1 MIKHL
6 PMAAMAMNEGM
17 QVLWDDGER
26 MFCRR
31 KHAGDGLDVNVLI
44 ASTAAEQP
52 WRTTLDRLAHEY
64 SLKDELQSPWAAR
77 PLELLRENGTVQLV
91 LEDPGGVLLAE
102 LLSAP
107 MQTETFLRLAIS
119 ISVALGKL
127 HNCGL
132 IHKDI
137 KPAHILVNCDD
148 GHARLTGFGLASR
161 LPRERQAPEP
171 PETLSGTL
179 AYMAPEQ
186 TGRMNRS
193 IDSRSDLY
201 AFGVTLYQMLTGS
214 LPFAAAD
221 PMEWLHCHIARKP
234 MPPNVRVTTVPEMLS
249 QIVMKLLAKT
259 AEERYQ
265 SATGVEQDLRR
276 CMQHWQRQQSISEF
290 ALDERGMFDR
300 LLIPEKLY
308 GRESEVET
316 LIAAFKRMTVSS
328 QPEWV
333 LISGYSGIGKSSLV
347 SELHQTLIP
356 ARGLFACG
364 KFDQYK
370 RDVPYSTL
378 VQAFQSL
385 VRTLLSK
392 SDAELA
398 GWRDELLAALGA
410 EAWLMTELIPELKLI
425 IGEVA
430 AVADLEPPQAQRRF
444 LRVLR
449 RFIGVFARA
458 EHPLTLFLDDLQWLD
473 LATLHLLEELLTR
486 SDVKYLLLI
495 GAYRSNEVDA
505 SHPLT
510 ARLQS
515 IKTAGGRVQ
524 EMTLAP
530 LARSHI
536 EQLLAESSQS
546 ERSCIAPLAQLIL
559 DKTAGNPFFVIQFL
573 QTLVEQGLLAY
584 DHEVRRWVWDA
595 DCIDAQGY
603 TDNVADLMIGKL
615 ARLPAQTQQVLQQL
629 ACLGNV
635 ADLATLSTVL
645 GVAASQIHS
654 LLWEAVRHELITR
667 QDNVYR
673 FVHDRVQEAAYLLIE
688 ETSRAQSHLRIGRI
702 LVARTPAR
710 KREEAIFEIVGQ
722 LNRGAVLMDEQEERE
737 QLAQLNLLA
746 GQRARASTAYASAL
760 KYFALGSD
768 LLGDTGWECQRQLL
782 FALESSRSLCEFLTR
797 QLPAAEAR
805 LKRLSRRALTLPE
818 RTQVAC
824 LQVDLYLMLDQSHDA
839 VAVCLAF
846 LRHLG
851 IDWPAHPGDAEVEDE
866 YLRIERQLGGRR
878 IEALIDLPP
887 MEDAVALAT
896 LEALSKLIVAALHM
910 DGNLPGLA
918 ICRAINL
925 SIEHGNSDASCVAY
939 ANVPRIA
946 GRRFAD
952 YPAGLAFAEL
962 GCRLVE
968 RRGLER
974 YQART
979 QLAFLLF
986 AQRWVQ
992 PVRTCVA
999 PLRQVFEVANRT
1011 GDLPVGA
1018 FAGNSLVS
1026 NLLATGEPLA
1036 ELQGEAERGLAYAR
1050 KIGFGLGIDFIEAQ
1064 LGFIQML
1071 RGQTRPFGRLEAA
1084 PPSDLGNEHRQTSTS
1099 LVSACWRSIRRLQ
1112 ASYFA
1117 GDYPAATQAG
1127 LIAQKLLRSSHAF
1140 IEEAEYSFYSALTAA
1155 GLCSAASAQTR
1166 QASLADIGMH
1176 HRQLQVWAD
1185 LCAQNYASHA
1195 TLVAGE
1201 MARIEGRYLDA
1212 EQAYEQAIH
1221 LAQSTGFL
1229 HIEALANELA
1239 SRFYAQRGLGKIARM
1254 YLQDAC
1260 YGYRRWGAEGK
1271 VRQLEA
1277 DHPFLRVEQPVLGPT
1292 TTIATPVE
1300 QLDLATVLKVSQAAS
1315 SEIVLE
1321 RLIEMIMRTAIEQ
1334 AGAERGVLILTQA
1347 GEQRIVAEAT
1357 TRDDTTQL
1365 ALRDEPVS
1373 AALIPQSILFHVLRT
1388 QENLFLDDALAE
1400 PPFAV
1405 DPYVIEHCARSV
1417 LCLPLMHQAKLIG
1430 ALYLENNLSSRVFS
1444 PTRIAALKLVASQGA
1459 ISLVNAR
1466 LYRDIAVREAKIRR
1480 LVDADIIGILFW
1492 TTEGEI
1498 VEANDAFLRMVGY
1511 TREDVVS
1518 GRVRWREMTPPE
1530 FRDVSEKAMADA
1542 VRTGHAPPFEKQYF
1556 RKDGSRL
1563 PALVGLAILESSQ
1576 QQGVAFVLD
1585 LTERKLAE
1593 ASNRASEQRYREIQA
1608 ELAHACRVAT
1618 MGQLAASIAHEVS
1631 QPLASTLASAQAA
1644 VRWLTAQPANIEEV
1658 RLCLERIV
1666 KDANR
1671 GSEVLARIRGLIRK
1685 SPQPR
1690 ESVNLNDVIG
1700 EVIEITRGQA
1710 QKGDVAVHL
1719 QLLPGL
1725 PRVNG
1730 DRVELQ
1736 QVVLN
1741 LMMNALEAM
1750 GSTSA
1755 GERALG
1761 LRTQITETGQV
1772 WVSVSDSGP
1781 GFGAQSC
1788 EHLFTPFYTTKPS
1801 GLGMGLAICR
1811 STIEIHG
1818 GQLWACANEP
1828 CGAIVQF
1835 VLPAEM
1841 VG

>member
-6 PMAAMAMNEGM
+6 PMAATAMSEGM

-26 MFCRR
+26 IFCRGKR
-31 KHAGDGLDVNVLI
+31 AGSRHDVDILL
-44 ASTAAEQP
+44 ASTTAEQP
-52 WRTTLDRLAHEY
+52 WRATLDRLAHEY
-64 SLKDELQSPWAAR
+64 SLKDELDSQWATC
-77 PLELLRENGTVQLV
+77 PVELLRENGRVQLV
-91 LEDPGGVLLAE
+91 FDDPGGVLLAE
-102 LLSAP
+102 LLTAP
-107 MQTETFLRLAIS
+107 MEIETFLRLAIS
-119 ISVALGKL
+119 IAVALGKL
-127 HNCGL
+127 HGCGL

-137 KPAHILVNCDD
+137 KPAHILVNCAD

-161 LPRERQAPEP
+161 LPRERQPPEP

-234 MPPNVRVTTVPEMLS
+234 MPPHVRVATVPDMLS
-249 QIVMKLLAKT
+249 RIVMKLLAKT

-265 SATGVEQDLRR
+265 SAAGVEQDLRR
-276 CMQHWQRQQSISEF
+276 CMAHWQRQQPIAEF
-290 ALDERGMFDR
+290 PLDERGTLNR

-308 GRESEVET
+308 GREAEVEA
-316 LIAAFKRMTVSS
+316 LIAAFQRMALSGR
-328 QPEWV
+328 PEWV
-333 LISGYSGIGKSSLV
+333 LVCGYSGIGKSSVV

-356 ARGLFACG
+356 ARGLFASG

-392 SDAELA
+392 SNAEVA
-398 GWRDELLAALGA
+398 GWREILLAALGA
-410 EAWLMTELIPELKLI
+410 DARLMTELIPELKLI
-425 IGEVA
+425 IGETA

-473 LATLHLLEELLTR
+473 VATLNLLEELLTR

-495 GAYRSNEVDA
+495 GAYRSNEVDG

-515 IKTAGGRVQ
+515 IKAAGGRVQ

-530 LARSHI
+530 LARPHI

-573 QTLVEQGLLAY
+573 QALVEQGLLSY
-584 DHEVRRWVWDA
+584 NPDLGRWIWDA
-595 DCIDAQGY
+595 DRIDAQGY

-615 ARLPAQTQQVLQQL
+615 VRLPGDTQWALQQL

-635 ADLATLSTVL
+635 ADVATLSTVL
-645 GVAASQIHS
+645 AVPAAQVHS
-654 LLWEAVRHELITR
+654 VLWEAARHELITR
-667 QDNVYR
+667 HDDVYR
-673 FVHDRVQEAAYLLIE
+673 FVHDRVQEATYLLIDE
-688 ETSRAQSHLRIGRI
+688 ASRAQSHLRIGR
-702 LVARTPAR
+702 LLLEQTPAA

-722 LNRGAVLMDEQEERE
+722 LNRGAVLMEGPQERE

-746 GQRARASTAYASAL
+746 GERARASTAYASAL
-760 KYFALGSD
+760 KYFALGAE
-768 LLGDTGWECQRQLL
+768 LLVETGWERQRRLL
-782 FALESSRSLCEFLTR
+782 FALESGRALCEFLTR
-797 QLPAAEAR
+797 QLLVAETR
-805 LKRLSRRALTLPE
+805 LKRLSLRALTLAE

-851 IDWPAHPGDAEVEDE
+851 IDWPAHPADDEVRDE
-866 YLRIERQLGGRR
+866 YLRIGRQLGGRR
-878 IEALIDLPP
+878 IEALLDLPP
-887 MEDAVALAT
+887 MVDAVALAT

-946 GRRFAD
+946 GRRFTD
-952 YPAGLAFAEL
+952 YPAGLAFAQM

-974 YQART
+974 YRART

-992 PVRTCVA
+992 PVRTCIA
-999 PLRQVFEVANRT
+999 PLREVFEVANRT

-1018 FAGNSLVS
+1018 FANNSRVS

-1050 KIGFGLGIDFIEAQ
+1050 KIGFGLGIDFIETQ
-1064 LGFIQML
+1064 LAFIQML
-1071 RGQTRPFGRLEAA
+1071 RGQTLPFGRLE
-1084 PPSDLGNEHRQTSTS
+1084 PTLPSDLHTTSNS
-1099 LVSACWRSIRRLQ
+1099 LVAACWRSVRKLQ

-1117 GDYPAATQAG
+1117 GDYPAAMRAG
-1127 LIAQKLLRSSHAF
+1127 LAAQQLLRSSHAF
-1140 IEEAEYSFYSALTAA
+1140 IEEAEYSFYSALTSA
-1155 GLCSAASAQTR
+1155 GLCSATPAGAR
-1166 QASLADIGMH
+1166 QAHLAAIAAQH
-1176 HRQLQVWAD
+1176 QQLQAWAN
-1185 LCAQNYASHA
+1185 LCAENYASHA
-1195 TLVAGE
+1195 TLVAAE
-1201 MARIEGRYLDA
+1201 MARLEGRLLDA
-1212 EQAYEQAIH
+1212 EDSYEQAIH
-1221 LAQSTGFL
+1221 LAQSAGLL

-1239 SRFYAQRGLGKIARM
+1239 SRFYADRGMGKIARL

-1260 YGYRRWGAEGK
+1260 YGYRRWGGEGK

-1277 DHPFLRVEQPVLGPT
+1277 NHPFLRVEQPALGPT
-1292 TTIATPVE
+1292 HTIATPVQ

-1321 RLIEMIMRTAIEQ
+1321 KLIEMIMRTAIEQ
-1334 AGAERGVLILTQA
+1334 AGAERGVLILAQA
-1347 GEQRIVAEAT
+1347 SEQRIVAEAT

-1365 ALRDEPVS
+1365 ALRDEPAS

-1388 QENLFLDDALAE
+1388 EENLFLDDALAD
-1400 PPFAV
+1400 PPFAA
-1405 DPYVIEHCARSV
+1405 DPYVIEHRARSI
-1417 LCLPLMHQAKLIG
+1417 LCLPLMHQARLTG
-1430 ALYLENNLSSRVFS
+1430 VLYLENNLTCGVFS
-1444 PTRIAALKLVASQGA
+1444 PTRIAVLKLIASQAA

-1466 LYRDIAVREAKIRR
+1466 LYRDVAVREAKIRR
-1480 LVDADIIGILFW
+1480 LVDADIIGIVFW
-1492 TTEGEI
+1492 TTQGEI
-1498 VEANDAFLRMVGY
+1498 IEANDAFLRMVGY
-1511 TREDVVS
+1511 AREDVES
-1518 GRVRWREMTPPE
+1518 GRVRWRNMTPPE
-1530 FRDVSEKAMADA
+1530 FRDVSERAMADA
-1542 VRTGHAPPFEKQYF
+1542 VRTGHASPFEKQYF

-1576 QQGVAFVLD
+1576 LQGVAFVLD

-1593 ASNRASEQRYREIQA
+1593 ARNRQSEQRYREIQA

-1644 VRWLTAQPANIEEV
+1644 VRWLAAQPANTEEV

-1685 SPQPR
+1685 APQPR

-1700 EVIEITRGQA
+1700 EVIEITRGQT
-1710 QKGDVAVHL
+1710 QKGDVAVHVHL
-1719 QLLPGL
+1719 APGL

-1750 GSTSA
+1750 VGNGA
-1755 GERALG
+1755 GIRALSI
-1761 LRTQITETGQV
+1761 RTQVNEAGQV

-1781 GFGAQSC
+1781 GFGAQSS

-1818 GQLWACANEP
+1818 GQLWADANEP
-1828 CGAIVQF
+1828 CGAVVQF
-1835 VLPAEM
+1835 VLPAEIPR
-1841 VG
+1841 